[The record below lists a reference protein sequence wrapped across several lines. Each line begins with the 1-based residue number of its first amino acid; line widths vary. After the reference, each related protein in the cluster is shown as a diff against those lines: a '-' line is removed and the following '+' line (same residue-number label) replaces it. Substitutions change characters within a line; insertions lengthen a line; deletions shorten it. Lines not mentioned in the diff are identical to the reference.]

1 MNMELSRRG
10 FVKSDRRG
18 ITVLLRQVVGSN
30 PAAPTKDNQPK
41 NRMIR
46 ELSGFVRG
54 KGYQR

>member
-18 ITVLLRQVVGSN
+18 ITVLLLQVAGSN

-41 NRMIR
+41 NRMLLNSAEPFGR
-46 ELSGFVRG
+46 HG
-54 KGYQR
+54 